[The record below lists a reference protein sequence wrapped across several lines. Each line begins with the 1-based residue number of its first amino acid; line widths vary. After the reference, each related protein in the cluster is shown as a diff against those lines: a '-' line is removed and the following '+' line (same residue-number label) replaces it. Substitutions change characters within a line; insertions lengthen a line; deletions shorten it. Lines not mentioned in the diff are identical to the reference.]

1 MRVNHCAPKPLSDP
15 EEGRSLG
22 WDPFHQPRRGE
33 SPGAA
38 VASLWRNPEEKPLRR
53 VKLDPSALQ
62 EDARKLG
69 VGLMLAG
76 LVGWLLQDGSLNA
89 IYAGTVGTLL
99 IFIGS
104 IRIVEG

>member
-1 MRVNHCAPKPLSDP
+1 
-15 EEGRSLG
+15 
-22 WDPFHQPRRGE
+22 
-33 SPGAA
+33 
-38 VASLWRNPEEKPLRR
+38 
-53 VKLDPSALQ
+53 
-62 EDARKLG
+62 
-69 VGLMLAG
+69 MLAG